1 MQLLFII
8 ILSEFFKIREI
19 RANKLSQKFLSRKVG
34 FDVNSHCSDF
44 TIHTYLISVSNSF
57 IHKNPSQ
64 KQTLFLLIMAE
75 K

>member
-8 ILSEFFKIREI
+8 HLSEFFKIREI
-19 RANKLSQKFLSRKVG
+19 RETKLSQKFLSRRVS
-34 FDVNSHCSDF
+34 FDVNSHCSNF
-44 TIHTYLISVSNSF
+44 TIDTYHASVSNSF

-64 KQTLFLLIMAE
+64 KQTLFLVIMAE